1 MEQLQMLKNIDSQF
15 TIPYNFAASYPIQF
29 LFMHKLTN
37 SVWAYLESIC
47 ITQYSAHEKG
57 NID

>member
-37 SVWAYLESIC
+37 SVWAYLES
-47 ITQYSAHEKG
+47 YSNMYYA
-57 NID
+57 ILL